1 MIFDTVKSSFHDLE
15 KLKFSLQIW
24 NEHWYPKICEFL
36 DIDDYEDLKSL
47 QQIIQFHP
55 SNYSEIKLRNML
67 EEKLVYAIAP
77 GIHLEEDFSEYLENH
92 AKASDILISADGA
105 TSFLISQG
113 IIPNFIVTDLDGVIG
128 DQLTAQLKGSIPI
141 VHVHGDNLDAVKA
154 NITQISK
161 GSFIISTQTTPL
173 PGSFNF
179 FGFTDGDRIICLST
193 LMSASKIGLIGF
205 DFGTKIGKY
214 SKISE
219 LNKEAKERKLK
230 KFIIAKS
237 IINWCSNTGQD
248 IFLVKK

>member
-1 MIFDTVKSSFHDLE
+1 MIFDTVESSFYELE
-15 KLKFSLQIW
+15 ELKFSLQIW
-24 NEHWYPKICEFL
+24 DEYWYPKICEFL
-36 DIDDYEDLKSL
+36 NIDDNEDLKAL
-47 QQIIQFHP
+47 QQIIQSHP
-55 SNYSEIKLRNML
+55 SNYSEIKLRNIL

-77 GIHLEEDFSEYLENH
+77 GIHLEEDFSEYLEKH
-92 AKASDILISADGA
+92 AKASDVLISADGA
-105 TSFLISQG
+105 TSYVISQG
-113 IIPNFIVTDLDGVIG
+113 IIPNFIVTDLDGAIG

-141 VHVHGDNLDAVKA
+141 VHVHGDNLEAVKA

-161 GSFIISTQTTPL
+161 KPFIISTQTTPL

-193 LMSASKIGLIGF
+193 LMSASKIGLIGY

-214 SKISE
+214 SKMSK
-219 LNKEAKERKLK
+219 LNKEAKKRKLK
-230 KFIIAKS
+230 KFTVAKS